1 MDTHYL
7 KGTIMQ
13 HNKPIDLLGFG
24 NTIVDIEYRVDEAM
38 LNTLGIAKGSM
49 TLINAN
55 QKQNLMD
62 QLPQAVHKCSGGS
75 VANSLYAASLF
86 GLSTYH
92 IGVIGN
98 DDLAEF
104 SKNDYNSNNI
114 QHSFEEL
121 GVNGD
126 SGCCLVL
133 ITPDG
138 ERTMLTYLGVSS
150 SFQLNDHF
158 YAIIPQAKV
167 LFIEG
172 YLLADDNVFDLLKNT
187 IIPIAKNNDTKIAFT
202 LSDAGLVGFFKDR
215 FREFLAL
222 KCDLIFA
229 NLTEAKNISTLDSI
243 SDMHSFFDSIANE
256 VIITDGQDGAYT
268 LLNNQLT
275 HHTTAALKAVDTTGA
290 GDSFAGTYIAQRLQN
305 KSIEESCTL
314 ANQAAGIVI
323 SNYGARPIA
332 FSNEFSNA

>member
-7 KGTIMQ
+7 KGTTMQ

-24 NTIVDIEYRVDEAM
+24 NTIVDIEYRVDEAL

-49 TLINAN
+49 TLIDAN
-55 QKQNLMD
+55 QKQTLMA
-62 QLPQAVHKCSGGS
+62 QLPQSVHKCSGGS

-98 DDLAEF
+98 DYLAEF

-229 NLTEAKNISTLDSI
+229 NLTEAKTISTLDSV

-275 HHTTAALKAVDTTGA
+275 HHTTSPLKAVDTTGA

>member
-1 MDTHYL
+1 MGTYYL
-7 KGTIMQ
+7 KGIIMQ

-24 NTIVDIEYRVDEAM
+24 NTIVDIEYRVDEAV

-49 TLINAN
+49 TLIDLN
-55 QKQNLMD
+55 QKQTIMN

-86 GLSTYH
+86 GLNTYH
-92 IGVIGN
+92 LGVIGN

-104 SKNDYNSNNI
+104 SKNDYDNNNI
-114 QHSFEEL
+114 KHSFNEL
-121 GVNGD
+121 AIEGD

-150 SFQLNDHF
+150 AFKLNNHF
-158 YAIIPQAKV
+158 DVIIPQASI

-187 IIPIAKNNDTKIAFT
+187 IIPIAKKNDTKIAFT

-215 FREFLAL
+215 FNEFLAL
-222 KCDLIFA
+222 KCDFIFA
-229 NLTEAKNISTLDSI
+229 NLAEAKTISSHESI
-243 SDMHSFFDSIANE
+243 TAIQSFFESIATE
-256 VIITDGQDGAYT
+256 SIITDGQNGAYT
-268 LLNNQLT
+268 LLHNELT
-275 HHTTAALKAVDTTGA
+275 HHTTSALKAVDTTGA

-305 KSIEESCTL
+305 KGVVESGKR
-314 ANQAAGIVI
+314 ANKAAGIVI
-323 SNYGARPIA
+323 SNYGARPVA
-332 FSNEFSNA
+332 FSKEFTNA

>member
-7 KGTIMQ
+7 KGTTMQ

-24 NTIVDIEYRVDEAM
+24 NTIVDIEYRIDEAL

-49 TLINAN
+49 TLIDAN
-55 QKQNLMD
+55 QKQTLMA

-86 GLSTYH
+86 GLNTYH

-187 IIPIAKNNDTKIAFT
+187 IIPIAKNNDTKISFT

-229 NLTEAKNISTLDSI
+229 NLAEAKTISTLDSV

-290 GDSFAGTYIAQRLQN
+290 GDTFAGTYIAQWLQN